1 MKLSGTEAEKVAKTY
16 TANPEAYQLYLKG
29 LFQWNKR
36 TAESL
41 RASVDYFNQA
51 IEKDP
56 GYAQAYAGMA
66 LAYVLFPEYSAGNPA
81 ESVGKGKAAARKAL
95 ELDDTLAEAHVALG
109 HALFTY
115 DRSIAESDRQFQR
128 AIELNPNYA
137 TAHQWYG
144 GGNLVST
151 QRFDQA
157 IAEGTRAIELDPLSL
172 IANVELA
179 AIYGY
184 ARKYDEAMAQLN
196 KVVETDPNFYLA
208 HMYRCQTYEYK
219 GEFAEAIAECEKAKA
234 LNSDPAVLS
243 YLVVAYARLGKR
255 EEAVKLVE
263 QMHEQAKQRYV
274 PAYSFGVAYTGL
286 GDKDQAFQWLERSLQ
301 DRAWEITYLKV
312 DASMDG
318 LRSDPRFDD
327 LVKRLGF

>member
-1 MKLSGTEAEKVAKTY
+1 
-16 TANPEAYQLYLKG
+16 
-29 LFQWNKR
+29 
-36 TAESL
+36 
-41 RASVDYFNQA
+41 
-51 IEKDP
+51 
-56 GYAQAYAGMA
+56 
-66 LAYVLFPEYSAGNPA
+66 
-81 ESVGKGKAAARKAL
+81 
-95 ELDDTLAEAHVALG
+95 
-109 HALFTY
+109 
-115 DRSIAESDRQFQR
+115 
-128 AIELNPNYA
+128 
-137 TAHQWYG
+137 
-144 GGNLVST
+144 
-151 QRFDQA
+151 
-157 IAEGTRAIELDPLSL
+157 
-172 IANVELA
+172 VELA